1 MTLGLPVATIFAF
14 LLVLARV
21 SGLVM
26 FLPVPGFR
34 NAPDMVRVIL
44 AVTISFALFPV
55 WPELPNELPPISTLV
70 IWAFA
75 EASFGL
81 AAGLAVAFLTEGFQ
95 LGAQVLGLQ
104 AGFGYASTIDP
115 NSQADSA
122 ILQVV
127 TSLMTGLLFFSTGL
141 DHDLIRILAASF
153 HNAPATG
160 MDGAMQQS
168 ILKLGAAMFSTAL
181 RVALPVTALLLLI
194 DFALAL
200 LGRIQQQLQL
210 LTLAF
215 PAKMLA
221 ALAILAALTPVI
233 ARLFIASGHRTIDAL
248 WHVAGR

>member
-1 MTLGLPVATIFAF
+1 MTLGLPLATIFAF

-21 SGLVM
+21 GALVL
-26 FLPVPGFR
+26 FLPVPAFR
-34 NAPDMVRVIL
+34 NAPDLVRVVL
-44 AVTISFALFPV
+44 ALTISFALFPV
-55 WPELPNELPPISTLV
+55 WPALPNELPPISTLV
-70 IWAFA
+70 MWAFR
-75 EASFGL
+75 EAAFGL
-81 AAGLAVAFLTEGFQ
+81 TAGLAVAFLSEAFQ
-95 LGAQVLGLQ
+95 LGTQVLGLQ

-127 TSLMTGLLFFSTGL
+127 TSLMTGLLFFSVGL
-141 DHDLIRILAASF
+141 DRDLIRVLAASF
-153 HNAPATG
+153 HAEPHTL
-160 MDGAMQQS
+160 MQPT
-168 ILKLGAAMFSTAL
+168 ILQLGSSMFSTAL

-221 ALAILAALTPVI
+221 ALAILSALAPVI
-233 ARLFIASGHRTIDAL
+233 ARLFTTAGHRTLDTL
-248 WHVAGR
+248 WQVVGSSGK